1 MKVKALAENLGL
13 EKDEFLDLV
22 ELFVKTSAS
31 NLTDLARA
39 IETGNAEEVV
49 KYSHSLKGAAGN
61 LGFQEI
67 YNRSK
72 LIEINA
78 RQGILEG
85 SKESVTSLR
94 EKLTLI
100 EEDLKKN
107 K

>member
-49 KYSHSLKGAAGN
+49 KYSHSLKGAAGV
-61 LGFQEI
+61 LLCL
-67 YNRSK
+67 NRPVFYTDHYRHGW
-72 LIEINA
+72 I
-78 RQGILEG
+78 Q
-85 SKESVTSLR
+85 V
-94 EKLTLI
+94 
-100 EEDLKKN
+100 
-107 K
+107 